1 VTGGLL
7 QLKKLR
13 PSFAIFGIA
22 LASTFVSAD
31 ARAFSKVPTT
41 CTEIGY
47 RQRLHGLET
56 LPSVLGASI
65 AASALLAARGARDP
79 QKPRDLSGQQ
89 FGILALGAAFLAHDL
104 TEPKYPCTYEP
115 GSPPAGGSHA
125 LADLDPDHAR
135 TFRREKRQ
143 RQLRNLLFNTAGT
156 GALVA
161 ITDRNSYRTKVTLVG
176 AIPILYTAF
185 RLLTF
190 REQDSGSAT
199 SASIEPTLYPRE
211 NFSFKTSHLSFDPGL
226 VLKWRF

>member
-1 VTGGLL
+1 L
-7 QLKKLR
+7 QFRKLR
-13 PSFAIFGIA
+13 PSAAILGIA
-22 LASTFVSAD
+22 LSLVFASTD
-31 ARAFSKVPTT
+31 ARAFSKFPTT

-65 AASALLAARGARDP
+65 AASSLLAARGARDP
-79 QKPRDLSGQQ
+79 EKPRELSGQQ
-89 FGILALGAAFLAHDL
+89 FGILALGAAFLVYDL
-104 TEPKYPCTYEP
+104 TEPKYPCTYEA
-115 GSPPAGGSHA
+115 GSPANGGSHA
-125 LADLDPDHAR
+125 LANLEEGQAR
-135 TFRREKRQ
+135 TFRRERRQ
-143 RQLRNLLFNTAGT
+143 RQFRNLLLNTAGT

-161 ITDRNSYRTKVTLVG
+161 ITDRNSYRTKVALVG

>member
-1 VTGGLL
+1 L
-7 QLKKLR
+7 QSKKLR
-13 PSFAIFGIA
+13 PSTAILAIA
-22 LASTFVSAD
+22 LTSAFATAD

-56 LPSVLGASI
+56 LPSVMGASI

-79 QKPRDLSGQQ
+79 AKPRELSGQQ
-89 FGILALGAAFLAHDL
+89 FGILALGAAFLAYDL
-104 TEPKYPCTYEP
+104 TEPKYPCVYEA
-115 GSPPAGGSHA
+115 GSPTSGGSHA
-125 LADLDPDHAR
+125 LGNLEPDQAR
-135 TFRREKRQ
+135 TFRRERRQ
-143 RQLRNLLFNTAGT
+143 RQIRNLLLNTAGT

-161 ITDRNSYRTKVTLVG
+161 ITDRNSYRTKVALVG
-176 AIPILYTAF
+176 AVPILYTAF

-211 NFSFKTSHLSFDPGL
+211 NFSFKTSHLTFDPGL